1 MTTVTVP
8 AAGSQI
14 PSDVEASLRA
24 MFDRL
29 HVMLTRPLSTQDLVE
44 IMAIYNNVS
53 YLFLYLEANDDTENY
68 NRYLPWKDKFF
79 NSTELDRKLLAA
91 ATVLHCDEQEA
102 EDSRRVF
109 IKQLNEKLDPM
120 DSSVQ
125 DELDERLAAAR
136 DIMSLVR
143 REQAQLLEKLGAPP
157 AQQNPAVTFY
167 RLMSSTANAA
177 TRTKLAKAW
186 TGQRDLHTGAFAGV
200 IDEMVGIRRRAA
212 AAAGYPTVLD
222 QTFQRCCIS
231 KTDAADFLDRYVRLA
246 IAGFTRLTDE
256 VRNIADVGDD
266 PVTHF
271 EFALH
276 SVFGATRSPLFVLDE
291 CIEYIFAVA
300 HSVFGLIMERIQ
312 GGSPDLI
319 KVIISAGDH
328 QVGEVDFD
336 LWGSPRREIGANY
349 TLGIR
354 NRSEWNDLV
363 QKPIAYVCCRFQPDE
378 AGLRRITFQNVHSLF
393 HEFGHALNHLLIRKR
408 IANQSGL
415 EYLPIERLEYLSMWF
430 EKWAYH
436 PSFSQFLRLSDQDGD
451 GLARCQQIKL
461 IEYRRTYLERA
472 VTAALD
478 FELHASDTAGLADA
492 LELACARYPAA
503 RQCRLGDF
511 PVYFT
516 WPMFM
521 ANPGSNF
528 AYLLGAADSCE
539 KFEPFQSLE
548 LGDIAK
554 NPALRDMFEP
564 CFLFDAPTSLPDP
577 AAVFRFYDRA
587 RLNAGRGEGGVAG

>member
-1 MTTVTVP
+1 VTTATVP

-29 HVMLTRPLSTQDLVE
+29 HVMLTGPLSTQDLVE
-44 IMAIYNNVS
+44 ILAIYNNVS
-53 YLFLYLEANDDTENY
+53 YLFLYLEANDDIENY
-68 NRYLPWKDKFF
+68 DRYLPWKDKFF

-91 ATVLHCDEQEA
+91 ATMLQCDDQEA
-102 EDSRRVF
+102 EDSRRAF
-109 IKQLNEKLDPM
+109 IKQLNEKLDP
-120 DSSVQ
+120 SGGSVQ
-125 DELDERLAAAR
+125 DKLDGHLAAAR
-136 DIMSLVR
+136 EIMSLVR
-143 REQAQLLEKLGAPP
+143 REQTQLLEKLGAT
-157 AQQNPAVTFY
+157 ASQQNPAVAFY
-167 RLMSSTANAA
+167 RLMSSTPNAA

-186 TGQRDLHTGAFAGV
+186 TRQRDLHTPAFAGV
-200 IDEMVGIRRRAA
+200 IDQMVDVRRWAA
-212 AAAGYPTVLD
+212 TAAGYPTVLD
-222 QTFQRCCIS
+222 QTLQRCCIS
-231 KTDAADFLDRYVRLA
+231 KTDAADFLDRYLRLA
-246 IAGFTRLTDE
+246 IAGFAGLMDE
-256 VRNIADVGDD
+256 IQGIVDVVDD

-271 EFALH
+271 EFALN
-276 SVFGATRSPLFVLDE
+276 SVFGTTKSPLFVLDE

-300 HSVFGLIMERIQ
+300 RSVFGLTAERIQ

-319 KVIISAGDH
+319 KMTISAGDH

-354 NRSEWNDLV
+354 NRSEWNGLI
-363 QKPIAYVCCRFQPDE
+363 QKPIAYVCCRFQPDD

-436 PSFSQFLRLSDQDGD
+436 PSFTQFLRLSDQDGD

-478 FELHASDTAGLADA
+478 FELHASDKAGLADA
-492 LELACARYPAA
+492 LELVCAKYQVAG
-503 RQCRLGDF
+503 QCRLGDF

-528 AYLLGAADSCE
+528 AYLLGAADSCA
-539 KFEPFQSLE
+539 KFEPFQSLRLE
-548 LGDIAK
+548 DIAQDPTLK
-554 NPALRDMFEP
+554 NMFEP
-564 CFLFDAPTSLPDP
+564 CFRFDAPTLLPDP

-587 RLNAGRGEGGVAG
+587 TLHPGEAKAE